1 MNENL
6 TQYLEYLIY
15 FINIIF
21 ITSFIV
27 LLARSQKNAILFRF
41 FYAGLGAKLVC
52 SVLFGLLYKYYYQNG
67 DTFII
72 FSDASSI
79 AKILIENPKKYLGI
93 LFLGDFSGIPVEYLH
108 SHFIWQSAT
117 LLMSRI
123 LSVFC
128 LLSDNNYW
136 LVGIYLAVFSY
147 IPVFMLANKLAD
159 IFPNAKNAAAI
170 AFLGVP
176 SVVFW
181 SSGVCKETL
190 LLPFICILGDI
201 FMRNIYVNITTHSPS
216 LKEKEKEKER
226 GVFTSNYSAIFKDI
240 LLAMFCF
247 LIIWKLKYYYAGVL
261 LICMLSFL
269 INLYLERV
277 FLKKIYQQYPSL
289 SYFMVVF
296 LMFIILFPAGF
307 LHWNLQLDNI
317 MGALVQNHDQIY
329 KIKPQDAIQFNNL
342 KVNWSSLLENTPL
355 AMFSGLFRIFLWESK
370 TFLQALAGAENLLIL
385 GLFVASLVRWW
396 QNGRYFSTL
405 IFVIL
410 IYITVLATM
419 LALSSPN
426 FGTLSRYKV
435 GFVPFEVYLM
445 LLVFYQTKV
454 NKET

>member
-1 MNENL
+1 MNQDLMENIMWIL
-6 TQYLEYLIY
+6 FC
-15 FINIIF
+15 FINIGIL
-21 ITSFIV
+21 T
-27 LLARSQKNAILFRF
+27 LLIQTFARTQRDASLFRF

-79 AKILIENPKKYLGI
+79 AKILLQNPKKYFEI
-93 LFLGDFSGIPVEYLH
+93 LILGDFSGIPSDYLY
-108 SHFIWQSAT
+108 FFGQSTT

-128 LLSDNNYW
+128 LLCASNYW

-147 IPVFMLANKLAD
+147 IPVFLLANRLAN

-190 LLPFICILGDI
+190 LLPFICVLVDI
-201 FMRNIYVNITTHSPS
+201 FVKNIYTTTPNPS
-216 LKEKEKEKER
+216 LKER
-226 GVFTSNYSAIFKDI
+226 GVYLTIFKDI
-240 LLAMFCF
+240 LLTIFCF

-261 LICMLSFL
+261 LICMLAFL
-269 INLYLERV
+269 LNMYLEHI
-277 FLKKIYQQYPSL
+277 FLKKIYQKYPFL

-296 LMFIILFPAGF
+296 LMFIIIFPTGF
-307 LHWNLQLDNI
+307 LHWNLQPYYFLKAI
-317 MGALVQNHDQIY
+317 EQNHDQIY
-329 KIKPQDAIQFNNL
+329 NIKPQDAIQFNNL
-342 KVNWSSLLENTPL
+342 KGNWSSLLENTPL

-410 IYITVLATM
+410 IYIVVLATM

-445 LLVFYQTKV
+445 LLVFYQKKV
-454 NKET
+454 KANLL

>member
-1 MNENL
+1 MS
-6 TQYLEYLIY
+6 QYFIY
-15 FINIIF
+15 FVNIIF
-21 ITSFIV
+21 ITLIIGLF
-27 LLARSQKNAILFRF
+27 ARYQKNTTLFRF
-41 FYAGLGAKLVC
+41 FYAGLGAKVVC

-79 AKILIENPKKYLGI
+79 AKILPQNPKKYLEM
-93 LFLGDFSGIPVEYLH
+93 LFLGDFSGIDSSYLY
-108 SHFIWQSAT
+108 FFGQSTT

-128 LLSDNNYW
+128 LLCDSNYW

-147 IPVFMLANKLAD
+147 IPVYRLANRLAN
-159 IFPNAKNAAAI
+159 IFPNAQLAAVI

-181 SSGVCKETL
+181 SSGVCKETI
-190 LLPFICILGDI
+190 LLPFICLLGDI
-201 FMRNIYVNITTHSPS
+201 FLRYVYPNTQKLKDNKILKSPY
-216 LKEKEKEKER
+216 L
-226 GVFTSNYSAIFKDI
+226 TILKDI
-240 LLAMFCF
+240 LFSLFCF

-261 LICMLSFL
+261 LICMFAFL
-269 INLYLERV
+269 LNMYLERV
-277 FLKKIYQQYPSL
+277 FLKKIYEKYPFL

-296 LMFIILFPAGF
+296 LMLIIVFPAGF
-307 LHWNLQLDNI
+307 LHWNLQPYYFLKAI
-317 MGALVQNHDQIY
+317 EQNHDQIY
-329 KIKPQDAIQFNNL
+329 NIKPQDAIQFNHL
-342 KVNWSSLLENTPL
+342 KGNWSSLLENTPL

-370 TFLQALAGAENLLIL
+370 TFFQGLAGAENLVIL
-385 GLFVASLVRWW
+385 GLFVVSLVRWW

-410 IYITVLATM
+410 IYIVVLATM

-435 GFVPFEVYLM
+435 GFVPFEVYLI
-445 LLVFYQTKV
+445 LSVFYK
-454 NKET
+454 KIKMS

>member
-6 TQYLEYLIY
+6 TQYLEYFIY
-15 FINIIF
+15 FVNIIF

-27 LLARSQKNAILFRF
+27 LLARSQKKATLFRF

-79 AKILIENPKKYLGI
+79 AKLLPKNPIKYLEILI
-93 LFLGDFSGIPVEYLH
+93 LGDFSGISSDYLY
-108 SHFIWQSAT
+108 FFGQSTT

-128 LLSDNNYW
+128 LLCDNNYW

-147 IPVFMLANKLAD
+147 IPVFLLANRLAN

-190 LLPFICILGDI
+190 LLPFICILVNV
-201 FMRNIYVNITTHSPS
+201 FVRNIYTTTPSPS
-216 LKEKEKEKER
+216 LKER
-226 GVFTSNYSAIFKDI
+226 GVYLTICKDV
-240 LLAMFCF
+240 LLTFFCF

-261 LICMLSFL
+261 LICMLAFL
-269 INLYLERV
+269 LNMYLERI
-277 FLKKIYQQYPSL
+277 FLKKIYQKYPFL
-289 SYFMVVF
+289 SYFMVIF
-296 LMFIILFPAGF
+296 LMFIMVFPTGF
-307 LHWNLQLDNI
+307 LHWNLQPYYFLKAI
-317 MGALVQNHDQIY
+317 EQNHDQIY
-329 KIKPQDAIQFNNL
+329 NIKPQDAIQFNNL
-342 KVNWSSLLENTPL
+342 KGNWGSLLENTPL

-370 TFLQALAGAENLLIL
+370 TFLQALAGTENLLIL

-410 IYITVLATM
+410 IYIVVLATM

-445 LLVFYQTKV
+445 LLVFYHKKI
-454 NKET
+454 N